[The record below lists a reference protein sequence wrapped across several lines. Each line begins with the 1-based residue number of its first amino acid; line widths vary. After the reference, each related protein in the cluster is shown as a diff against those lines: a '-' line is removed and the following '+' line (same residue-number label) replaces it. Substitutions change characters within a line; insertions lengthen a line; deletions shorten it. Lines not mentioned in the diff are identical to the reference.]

1 MRINVNKKSLK
12 SVIQGFV
19 DLNLKKRSHRDDC
32 DYVHPKFTGGDLA
45 AWINQGIHGYK
56 QWYQP
61 VDFGDGLKAHVTIPP
76 DWHPNPELDE
86 FSGLTRWEYI
96 VRRNIPDVKGM
107 RVLDV
112 GCNVGVFSIELSRL
126 GAKEV
131 IGVDR
136 DFEIPQK
143 PDFLPRQNIV
153 SQAEFVRDAISL
165 KTGETLNIEYKPI
178 NFSNY
183 QSYTNLGQFDV
194 IMALNVAYHELEGM
208 EPMLTTLASM
218 TNVLVLQTALSHGSP
233 IKEWAS
239 LPVHVE
245 ILTRI
250 GFTSIVIDA
259 PTGYEQPVIV
269 ARK

>member
-1 MRINVNKKSLK
+1 MNKKSLI
-12 SVIQGFV
+12 SVILGSV
-19 DLNLKKRSHRDDC
+19 KSNLKRKPQRGDC
-32 DYVHPKFTGGDLA
+32 EYVHPKFTGGDLA
-45 AWINQGIHGYK
+45 VWINQGIRGYK

-61 VDFGDGLKAHVTIPP
+61 VDFGDGLEAHVTTPP
-76 DWHPNPELDE
+76 DWQPNPELDE
-86 FSGLTRWEYI
+86 FSGLSRWNFI
-96 VRRNIPDVKGM
+96 VKRNIPDVSGM

-165 KTGETLNIEYKPI
+165 RTGESLNIHYKPI
-178 NFSNY
+178 NFSDY
-183 QSYTNLGQFDV
+183 QSYTKLGHFDV

-208 EPMLTTLASM
+208 EPMLKTLASM
-218 TNVLVLQTALSHGSP
+218 TNTLILQTALSHGSP

-239 LPVHVE
+239 LPTHVE
-245 ILTRI
+245 ILLRI
-250 GFTSIVIDA
+250 GFTSLEIDA
-259 PTGYEQPVIV
+259 PSGYEQPIIV

>member
-1 MRINVNKKSLK
+1 MRINVNKKSLFNT
-12 SVIQGFV
+12 ILRFV
-19 DLNLKKRSHRDDC
+19 KLDLRKNLQRKNC
-32 DYVHPKFTGGDLA
+32 DYVHPKFPGGDID
-45 AWINQGIHGYK
+45 AWINQGIRGYK

-61 VDFGDGLKAHVTIPP
+61 VDFGDGLRAHVTIPP
-76 DWHPNPELDE
+76 DWNPAPELDE
-86 FSGLTRWEYI
+86 FSGLSRWNFI
-96 VRRNIPDVKGM
+96 VKRNIPDVRGK

-143 PDFLPRQNIV
+143 PDYLPRQDIV

-165 KTGETLNIEYKPI
+165 KTAESFNIKYKPI
-178 NFSNY
+178 DFSNY
-183 QSYTNLGQFDV
+183 NSYTSLGHFDV

-208 EPMLTTLASM
+208 EPMLTTLGSM
-218 TNVLVLQTALSHGSP
+218 TDVLILQTALSHGSP

-239 LPVHVE
+239 LPTHVD

-259 PTGYEQPVIV
+259 PAGYEQPVLV